1 MFRWLKDSVFFMRK
15 DLKGLYKEN
24 VVPRLLQDFG
34 YKSIEE
40 VPKLLKISIN
50 RGLGK
55 DLRASKELDLSV
67 KELSLISGQQPI
79 LTKARNSIAGFGIRK
94 GMILGTSVTIRR
106 EKMYAFLER
115 LIHIVLPRVRD
126 FKGLSPDGFNGGN
139 YNLGLRDQLCF
150 PEISYDDISKLNG
163 FDICISTTAKSKE
176 EAYALLVGLGMPL
189 TAFDQ
194 K

>member
-1 MFRWLKDSVFFMRK
+1 MM
-15 DLKGLYKEN
+15 
-24 VVPRLLQDFG
+24 QDFG
-34 YKSIEE
+34 YRSIEE

-55 DLRASKELDLSV
+55 DLRTSKELEMSV
-67 KELSLISGQQPI
+67 QELSLISGQQPI
-79 LTKARNSIAGFGIRK
+79 TTKARNSVAGFGIRK
-94 GMILGTSVTIRR
+94 GMVVGASVTIRR

-126 FKGLSPDGFNGGN
+126 FKGLSPDGFNGGT
-139 YNLGLRDQLCF
+139 YNLGIRDQLCF

-176 EAYALLVGLGMPL
+176 EAFALLVGFGMPL
-189 TAFDQ
+189 TAL
-194 K
+194 